1 MAAALAIAAAAAA
14 AGPRASEWFDGDDG
28 SASSLLFAPPGLAEY
43 GSFDLELCCE
53 RVHSVPYGNV
63 VEREGTG
70 GERERKRT
78 PKATRASVLSRPPR
92 PSRLSLLLLK
102 RTILASR
109 FSPRWASLRAMRC
122 WRAASWSAA
131 GRLVDIFC
139 FRSRFKEGKEEGNHR
154 GKPRKEAKEGTQ
166 GKEIT
171 CVPRDDGDHL
181 SEVIVENARQLSP
194 RPRGL
199 GSTAAPS
206 AG

>member
-78 PKATRASVLSRPPR
+78 PKATRATVLSRPPR
-92 PSRLSLLLLK
+92 PSRLSLLLRK

-139 FRSRFKEGKEEGNHR
+139 FRSRLKEGKEEG
-154 GKPRKEAKEGTQ
+154 GKEG
-166 GKEIT
+166 
-171 CVPRDDGDHL
+171 RAL
-181 SEVIVENARQLSP
+181 AR
-194 RPRGL
+194 
-199 GSTAAPS
+199 
-206 AG
+206 